1 MRIVSRLLA
10 VVVVLAVSVAVA
22 SPVSSA
28 PRDAS
33 NLQQAPPPCPTA
45 VANTHCVQPGE
56 WLYCIGR
63 AYQVTPW
70 SIAQASGIPG
80 PYAPQYPHPWHGN
93 PYGGYYGPYNLYPYP
108 YYHSY
113 YAPWNYV
120 YPGQRLTIPFN
131 ASTAWYNIPAGP
143 TCAKQASVVPPSPW
157 PPPQPTPAPY
167 PVYPTPY

>member
-10 VVVVLAVSVAVA
+10 IAAVLAVSVMITL
-22 SPVSSA
+22 PVSSA
-28 PRDAS
+28 PRNVS
-33 NLQQAPPPCPTA
+33 NLLQSPPPCPTPA
-45 VANTHCVQPGE
+45 ANTHCVQPGE

-80 PYAPQYPHPWHGN
+80 PYAPYNPYPWH
-93 PYGGYYGPYNLYPYP
+93 GYYGPYNPYPYP
-108 YYHSY
+108 NYYPY
-113 YAPWNYV
+113 YAPWNFV
-120 YPGQRLTIPFN
+120 FPGQRLTIPFN

-143 TCAKQASVVPPSPW
+143 ICAKQASVTLPNPW